1 MNNLYKLE
9 KSVSELWDSIHDIS
23 AGEYDDRQL
32 NDREAQALAELLEGA
47 EELISQRKYIFN
59 LIN

>member
-9 KSVSELWDSIHDIS
+9 KSVSELWDTIDDIS